1 MRNSLSFSGVYN
13 RANKLPYSINF
24 TLNIQY
30 QPRNDLMIEF
40 GYVGNLG
47 RHQVIPVPFNQA
59 RIATPSNSYFQAE
72 RIRNPSATDTRCMTP
87 TRFTRSASMSDPTC
101 KYGTMQNNYEG
112 GNVDLRVPYIGYSSE
127 SESYTAAGI
136 AAYQRAHIAP

>member
-1 MRNSLSFSGVYN
+1 MPLDNIPSPRPGAPHARLRHPIPKPPTSPTICPTPLRLSTAPSAANNAGQPFTLGVYN

-30 QPRNDLMIEF
+30 QPRNDLMIEI

-59 RIATPSNSYFQAE
+59 QIATPG
-72 RIRNPSATDTRCMTP
+72 NPTHPGGRGHAVLQLRLHGVLDPNTFLSRC
-87 TRFTRSASMSDPTC
+87 A
-101 KYGTMQNNYEG
+101 
-112 GNVDLRVPYIGYSSE
+112 
-127 SESYTAAGI
+127 
-136 AAYQRAHIAP
+136 